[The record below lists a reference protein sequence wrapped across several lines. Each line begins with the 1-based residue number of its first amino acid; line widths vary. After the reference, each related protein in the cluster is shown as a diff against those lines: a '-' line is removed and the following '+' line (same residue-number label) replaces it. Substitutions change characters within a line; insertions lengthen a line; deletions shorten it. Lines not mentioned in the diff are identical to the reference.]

1 MPDRLNCGIGS
12 SGVTYLHPPHSLGQ
26 GVSAFFTTRDAG
38 NLATHV
44 GDDPVLVAQNRS
56 RLRAILPAEPIWL
69 SQVHGT
75 QVHEVT
81 DREAVAVPIVAD
93 ASVTTLPAVVLSI
106 LTADC
111 LPVLIAD
118 LDGRVVGAAHA
129 GWRGL
134 ADGVLEATARSMR
147 SRVADARLRAWI
159 GPAIHQALYEVG
171 EEVRVAML
179 ADGNHSADGGD
190 GGDFRRVAESLFIP
204 STAHGKWL
212 FDLPGMASLRLE
224 RLGITVMPWATPC
237 TASNPEQFWSYRR
250 DRSRGRTAGCIWIDP
265 TLNPI

>member
-1 MPDRLNCGIGS
+1 MTG
-12 SGVTYLHPPHSLGQ
+12 LHPPHSLGQ
-26 GVSAFFTTRDAG
+26 GVSAFFTTRDDG

-44 GDDPVLVAQNRS
+44 GDDPLLVAQNRS
-56 RLRAILPAEPIWL
+56 RLRSFLPAEPIWL

-75 QVHEVT
+75 AVHEVMQH
-81 DREAVAVPIVAD
+81 DGAAAPIVAD
-93 ASVTTLPAVVLSI
+93 ASVTTLPSVVLAI

-118 LDGRVVGAAHA
+118 LEGRIVGAAHA

-134 ADGVLEATARSMR
+134 ADGILEATVRTMR
-147 SRVADARLRAWI
+147 SRVVDARLQAWI
-159 GPAIHQALYEVG
+159 GPAIHQSRYEVG

-179 ADGNHSADGGD
+179 SDRCDDDAGD
-190 GGDFRRVAESLFIP
+190 VIDGDFRLALERLFIP
-204 STAHGKWL
+204 STMQGKWL
-212 FDLPGMASLRLE
+212 FDLPGMATLRLQ
-224 RLGITVMPWATPC
+224 RLGVSVRPWATPC

-265 TLNPI
+265 GLNPI

>member
-1 MPDRLNCGIGS
+1 MTRLS
-12 SGVTYLHPPHSLGQ
+12 PPHSLGQ
-26 GVSAFFTTRDAG
+26 GVSAFFTTRDDG

-44 GDDPVLVAQNRS
+44 GDDPLLVAQNRS
-56 RLRAILPAEPIWL
+56 RLRSVLPAEPIWL

-75 QVHEVT
+75 AVHEVMQHNG
-81 DREAVAVPIVAD
+81 AVAPIVAD
-93 ASVTTLPAVVLSI
+93 ASVTTLPSVVLAI

-118 LDGRVVGAAHA
+118 LEGRIVGAAHA

-134 ADGVLEATARSMR
+134 ADGILEATVRTMR
-147 SRVADARLRAWI
+147 SHVVDARLRAWI
-159 GPAIHQALYEVG
+159 GPAIHQPRYEVG

-179 ADGNHSADGGD
+179 HDRRDAGD
-190 GGDFRRVAESLFIP
+190 AGDAGDVIDGDFRLAAERLFIP
-204 STAHGKWL
+204 STSQGKWL
-212 FDLPGMASLRLE
+212 FDLPGLASLRLH
-224 RLGITVMPWATPC
+224 RLGVTVMPWATPC

-265 TLNPI
+265 RLNPI

>member
-1 MPDRLNCGIGS
+1 M
-12 SGVTYLHPPHSLGQ
+12 THLHPPDLLGR

-44 GDDPVLVAQNRS
+44 GDDPLLVAQNRS
-56 RLRAILPAEPIWL
+56 RLRINLPAEPIWL

-75 QVHEVT
+75 EVHEVT
-81 DREAVAVPIVAD
+81 HREAAGVPIVAD
-93 ASVTTLPAVVLSI
+93 ASVTSLPSVVLSI

-118 LDGRVVGAAHA
+118 CDGRVVGAAHA

-134 ADGVLEATARSMR
+134 AGGILEATARAMR
-147 SRVADARLRAWI
+147 SRVNDARLRAWI
-159 GPAIHQALYEVG
+159 GPAIHQPRYEVG

-179 ADGNHSADGGD
+179 ADGVDSNDGD
-190 GGDFRRVAESLFIP
+190 YRRVAESLFIP
-204 STAHGKWL
+204 STAQGKWM
-212 FDLPGMASLRLE
+212 FDLPGMASLRLQ
-224 RLGITVMPWATPC
+224 RLGITVMPWASPC
-237 TASNPEQFWSYRR
+237 TASNPEQFWSFRR
-250 DRSRGRTAGCIWIDP
+250 DRSIGRTAGCIWIDP

>member
-1 MPDRLNCGIGS
+1 VTRL
-12 SGVTYLHPPHSLGQ
+12 VPPKPLGNR
-26 GVSAFFTTRDAG
+26 VSAFFTTRDDG

-56 RLRAILPAEPIWL
+56 RLRAVLPSEPIWL

-75 QVHEVT
+75 AVHEIT
-81 DREAVAVPIVAD
+81 QRDELTEPIVAD
-93 ASVTTLPAVVLSI
+93 ASVTSLPSVVLAI

-118 LDGRVVGAAHA
+118 VRGRVVGAAHA

-134 ADGVLEATARSMR
+134 ADGILESTVKAMHA
-147 SRVADARLRAWI
+147 RVADVRLQAWI
-159 GPAIHQALYEVG
+159 GPAIHQPRYEVG
-171 EEVRVAML
+171 DEVRVAML
-179 ADGNHSADGGD
+179 APFGNPGD
-190 GGDFRRVAESLFIP
+190 GDFRRALESLFMP
-204 STAHGKWL
+204 SNEKGKWL
-212 FDLPGMASLRLE
+212 FDLPGMASLRLQ
-224 RLGITVMPWATPC
+224 RLGVTVMPWATPC

-265 TLNPI
+265 MLNPI